1 MRDLNR
7 NPRERS
13 VNAFC
18 FGKKQNLS
26 EGGLKTLR
34 LGLRNRH
41 HMEEVWGKQMKL
53 PI

>member
-18 FGKKQNLS
+18 FGEKKNLS
-26 EGGLKTLR
+26 EGGLKRCGWVSVTDITWR
-34 LGLRNRH
+34 RFGENR
-41 HMEEVWGKQMKL
+41 
-53 PI
+53 